1 VAQGEDHGAEIGTR
15 FVTWGNLTE
24 EEQEAW
30 YQRIAVEWK
39 GNLLSGYATV
49 HYHKPRRADNAEE
62 NKP

>member
-1 VAQGEDHGAEIGTR
+1 MAQGEDHGAEIGTR

-39 GNLLSGYATV
+39 GNLLAGYATI
-49 HYHKPRRADNAEE
+49 HYHPGTDPKEQHG
-62 NKP
+62 K